1 MKALDAKR
9 GLAWLAPSKVNN
21 TYALAVRRADALGKG
36 MRSISDLATKLRAG
50 EGTKLASTAE
60 FLTRADGL
68 RPLQQAYG
76 FEFMS
81 GNVVAMEP
89 GAVYSAL
96 RRSDFDVGV
105 VFSTDGRISATNLII
120 LEDDQ
125 GFFPSYLLAPV
136 VRQPT
141 LERYPA
147 IKPILESLSAQLENE
162 SMAAL
167 NAAVDLEGRKIED
180 VARTFLRS
188 RRLLGQ
194 R

>member
-1 MKALDAKR
+1 
-9 GLAWLAPSKVNN
+9 
-21 TYALAVRRADALGKG
+21 
-36 MRSISDLATKLRAG
+36 
-50 EGTKLASTAE
+50 
-60 FLTRADGL
+60 
-68 RPLQQAYG
+68 
-76 FEFMS
+76 
-81 GNVVAMEP
+81 MEP

-105 VFSTDGRISATNLII
+105 VFSTDGRISASNLII

-125 GFFPSYLLAPV
+125 GFLPSYLLAPV
-136 VRQPT
+136 VRQST
-141 LERYPA
+141 LERYPG
-147 IKPILESLSAQLENE
+147 IKPVLESLSAQLENE
-162 SMAAL
+162 TMAAL

>member
-1 MKALDAKR
+1 MDLSSCRGTWLRWNPAL
-9 GLAWLAPSKVNN
+9 
-21 TYALAVRRADALGKG
+21 
-36 MRSISDLATKLRAG
+36 
-50 EGTKLASTAE
+50 STARFAE
-60 FLTRADGL
+60 AISTSAWSFPRT
-68 RPLQQAYG
+68 
-76 FEFMS
+76 
-81 GNVVAMEP
+81 
-89 GAVYSAL
+89 GA
-96 RRSDFDVGV
+96 
-105 VFSTDGRISATNLII
+105 ISATNLFI

-167 NAAVDLEGRKIED
+167 NAAVDLEGRKIDD

>member
-1 MKALDAKR
+1 M
-9 GLAWLAPSKVNN
+9 GLSSC
-21 TYALAVRRADALGKG
+21 R
-36 MRSISDLATKLRAG
+36 
-50 EGTKLASTAE
+50 
-60 FLTRADGL
+60 
-68 RPLQQAYG
+68 
-76 FEFMS
+76 

-89 GAVYSAL
+89 GTVYSAL
-96 RRSDFDVGV
+96 RRSDFEVGV

-125 GFFPSYLLAPV
+125 GFFPSYLLVPV
-136 VRQPT
+136 VRQQT
-141 LERYPA
+141 LDRYPA